1 MTQSVW
7 LKHPGLSAGVEE
19 MVVWLAGRSYGG
31 GDGGGSMG
39 VEGRDRGRL
48 LPATPNVWGTHG
60 AQLNICKTLIL
71 YIYVNIMQLEEV
83 YKHKYLPINNQTIA
97 IDDVRS

>member
-7 LKHPGLSAGVEE
+7 LKHPCLSAGVEE
-19 MVVWLAGRSYGG
+19 MVVGLAGGSYGG

-48 LPATPNVWGTHG
+48 LPATPNV
-60 AQLNICKTLIL
+60 
-71 YIYVNIMQLEEV
+71 
-83 YKHKYLPINNQTIA
+83 
-97 IDDVRS
+97 